1 MESLSRAKFD
11 DQDIGQN
18 KKALGF
24 QIPKPKSSELK
35 TAKFKFILGGALLI
49 LFALISHR
57 GLNEPDEGRYV
68 EIAREMMVSGDYVV
82 PRIKGVPHY
91 AKPPLTYWCLA
102 LSMKVF
108 GVHEV
113 GARMPSFLA
122 ALLVLFVLKDF
133 LIHFGCQEES
143 SWLMV
148 FVLLSTL
155 EFFALLQ
162 IVTTDM
168 ILCATIVLAMYAR
181 WRSLKAQ
188 QGRRFWNL
196 LFWISLGLGFLVKGP
211 IILMVVFVPLIFQGV
226 IGRSPLPLRNLGW
239 LWGIPL
245 FCVIVL
251 PWFLMVTQQQEG
263 LTDFFLGEEVV
274 DRVRHGR
281 GRSKPVYYFLLVFP
295 LVLLPWT
302 GIIIGAIRKLLTEP
316 HDAKLFLLGWLLG
329 PFIVFSLA
337 SSKLWTYML
346 PLVPPAILVLGI
358 AVDSFSAKKKLHL
371 ALGCGVAFL
380 MFSILVLVAEN
391 RSLELRNNAGY
402 QGFLSTLPD
411 ESYRGQSIED
421 GGGTRVGPPVFA
433 AGSGPKIATYR
444 FRMMAASFYI
454 MREKAA
460 FVPSYGNGSLW
471 EWEDMQRLDRP
482 GELPDLVAELRL
494 PEDFVVLTKQR
505 YREELEEALG
515 RPLKLL
521 AKSGTGR
528 ATVVALSNQ

>member
-1 MESLSRAKFD
+1 M
-11 DQDIGQN
+11 
-18 KKALGF
+18 
-24 QIPKPKSSELK
+24 K
-35 TAKFKFILGGALLI
+35 TAKFKFVLGGALLT

-82 PRIKGVPHY
+82 PRIKGIPHY

-102 LSMKVF
+102 LSMKVL

-133 LIHFGCQEES
+133 LNHFGCQEES
-143 SWLMV
+143 SWLMI

-181 WRSLKAQ
+181 WRSIKAQ
-188 QGRRFWNL
+188 QGRRFWNF

-211 IILMVVFVPLIFQGV
+211 IILMVVFVALIFHGV
-226 IGRSPLPLRNLGW
+226 MGRSFLPLRNLGW

-263 LTDFFLGEEVV
+263 LIDFFLGEEVV

-281 GRSKPVYYFLLVFP
+281 GRSKPVYYFLFVFP

-302 GIIIGAIRKLLTEP
+302 GLITGAIRKLLMQP
-316 HDAKLFLLGWLLG
+316 HDAKFFLLGWLLG

-346 PLVPPAILVLGI
+346 PLVPPAILILGI
-358 AVDSFSAKKKLHL
+358 AIDSFSAKKKRYL

-380 MFSILVLVAEN
+380 MFSILTLVAED

-402 QGFLSTLPD
+402 QRFLSTLPD
-411 ESYRGQSIED
+411 ENYRGQSIEA

-433 AGSGPKIATYR
+433 PGSGPKIATDR
-444 FRMMAASFYI
+444 LRMMAASFYI

-460 FVPSYGNGSLW
+460 FLPSYGNGSLW
-471 EWEDMQRLDRP
+471 EWEVMQRLDRP

-505 YREELEEALG
+505 YREELEGALG